1 MIDQMM
7 RVVVREGSWVRRPM
21 FGWLLIVCLWGSTW
35 NSHIQADDS
44 LEQELR
50 AMVQDHILPMLEKR
64 GAAPLAVGGFTAATS
79 VKGSAGPE
87 IQMKLSAILQEL
99 GVQVDP
105 DTYRY
110 ELSGNYLPYN
120 DVDSGLYGVKLIGR
134 LVDAESGTTLGEFP
148 RFVFGPESVPRLLG
162 LNVSTKGSRDPQV
175 QSAAYRQAATKP
187 TTYLVGTQVSAAPSS
202 QFGVEL
208 LVVSHGQL
216 QTVPLANDTAGRPFG
231 QIPLDQVYAVRL
243 LNHSDHEA
251 AVSLSID
258 GVNVFHFSEQVPPP
272 KYWVVPRRQGKTP
285 GETIV
290 RGWDKTAGQSLEF
303 KVVDF
308 PDSAAAR
315 IKLDSNQAIGLISAS
330 FAACWENEEDRP
342 RSEGRTRATGFGN
355 EVVDPKTLVKRQVG
369 QVRDVVTIRYQRAGD
384 VSSPVVLQAR

>member
-1 MIDQMM
+1 MIHDPIVRCQGFRWRFCFWLGLACLASGALVDQ
-7 RVVVREGSWVRRPM
+7 V
-21 FGWLLIVCLWGSTW
+21 
-35 NSHIQADDS
+35 HADDS

-50 AMVQDHILPMLEKR
+50 AMVQEHVVPMLEKR

-99 GVQVDP
+99 GVQINP
-105 DTYRY
+105 DNYRY
-110 ELSGNYLPYN
+110 ELSGNYLPFN

-162 LNVSTKGSRDPQV
+162 LNVTTKGSRDPQV
-175 QSAAYRQAATKP
+175 QSAAYRQASSQA
-187 TTYLVGTQVSAAPSS
+187 TTYLVGSQVSASPASP
-202 QFGVEL
+202 FGIELMIVER
-208 LVVSHGQL
+208 GQMKS
-216 QTVPLANDTAGRPFG
+216 VPMTTDSGGRPYG
-231 QIPLDQVYAVRL
+231 QIPPDQVYAVRL
-243 LNHSDHEA
+243 LNHADHDV

-258 GVNVFHFSEQVPPP
+258 GVNVFHFSEQVPAP
-272 KYWVVPRRQGKTP
+272 KYWVVPRRQGTNP

-290 RGWDKTAGQSLEF
+290 RGWDKSSGRSVEF

-315 IKLDSNQAIGLISAS
+315 IKLDSNQVIGLITAT
-330 FAACWENEEDRP
+330 FAACWENEQDRP
-342 RSEGRTRATGFGN
+342 RSEGRTRSTGFGN
-355 EVVDPKTLVKRQVG
+355 EVVDPKTLVTRQVG
-369 QVRDVVTIRYQRAGD
+369 QVRDVITIRYQRSESSA
-384 VSSPVVLQAR
+384 SPVNLQAR

>member
-1 MIDQMM
+1 MM
-7 RVVVREGSWVRRPM
+7 KSGLVKRQFYRWMCIFCLLGSAMVAEA
-21 FGWLLIVCLWGSTW
+21 
-35 NSHIQADDS
+35 QADDS

-50 AMVQDHILPMLEKR
+50 AMVQEHIIPMLEKR

-87 IQMKLSAILQEL
+87 IQMKLSAILQDL

-105 DTYRY
+105 ETYRY

-134 LVDAESGTTLGEFP
+134 LIDAESGTTLGEFP
-148 RFVFGPESVPRLLG
+148 RFVFGSESVPRLLG

-175 QSAAYRQAATKP
+175 QSAAYRQASVQP
-187 TTYLVGTQVSAAPSS
+187 TTYVIGSQVSASPAS

-208 LVVSHGQL
+208 LAVEQGNL
-216 QTVPLANDTAGRPFG
+216 RTIPLVTDTSGRPYG
-231 QIPLDQVYAVRL
+231 QISQDQIYAVRL
-243 LNHSDHEA
+243 LNHADHDV
-251 AVSLSID
+251 AVALSID
-258 GVNVFHFSEQVPPP
+258 GINVFHFSEQVPLPN
-272 KYWVVPRRQGKTP
+272 YWIVPRRQGIIP
-285 GETIV
+285 GETVV
-290 RGWDKTAGQSLEF
+290 RGWDKSAGRSLEF

-315 IKLDSNQAIGLISAS
+315 IKLASNNGIGLITAT
-330 FAACWENEEDRP
+330 FAACWENDQDRP

-355 EVVDPKTLVKRQVG
+355 EVVDPKTLVTRQVG
-369 QVRDVVTIRYQRAGD
+369 QVREVVTVRYQRSDDTA
-384 VSSPVVLQAR
+384 SPVLLQAR